1 MKKILLIGELNEI
14 IRSLNECLTG
24 EFRVQVCAAQMEN
37 VQGMVKI
44 TKPELVIFC
53 EIGIEE
59 VDTSILNWL
68 QEKYARI
75 PVLIITTSEEWRKYR
90 PFLESRQFDKL
101 FRPMTK
107 NDLLTKCNQ
116 MLHIKEREDLY
127 NPNKETKKILIVD
140 DSPLLLRNIKNIL
153 DEEYTVF
160 LATSGQQALKMIPEK
175 KPDLILLDY
184 EMPGMDG
191 KATFEA
197 ILEDEFS
204 KDIPVVF
211 LTSIA
216 KKKQIYAV
224 LKSYPA
230 GYILKPP
237 DKEKIL
243 SVIEEVFMGKKEEY

>member
-1 MKKILLIGELNEI
+1 MKKILLVGELNEI
-14 IRSLNECLTG
+14 VRSLNECLTG
-24 EFRVQVCAAQMEN
+24 EFEVQLCTPQMEN

-44 TKPELVIFC
+44 IKPEMVIFC
-53 EIGIEE
+53 GIGIEE
-59 VDTSILNWL
+59 IDTAILNWL
-68 QEKYARI
+68 QEKYAKI

-90 PFLESRQFDKL
+90 AFLESRQFDKL

-107 NDLLTKCNQ
+107 NDLLNKCDQ
-116 MLHIKEREDLY
+116 MLHIKETEYLY
-127 NPNKETKKILIVD
+127 NPDREIKKILVVD
-140 DSPLLLRNIKNIL
+140 DSPLLLRNMKNIL
-153 DEEYTVF
+153 DENYEVF
-160 LATSGQQALKMIPEK
+160 LATSGEQALRMIPEK
-175 KPDLILLDY
+175 EPDLILLDY

-197 ILEDEFS
+197 ILEDEFT

-216 KKKQIYAV
+216 ERKQIYAV

-237 DKEKIL
+237 DKEKLL
-243 SVIEEVFMGKKEEY
+243 STIAEIFRGNGSV

>member
-1 MKKILLIGELNEI
+1 MRKILLVGKLNEV
-14 IRSLNECLTG
+14 IRSLNECLMG
-24 EFRVQVCAAQMEN
+24 EFQVQLCAAQMKN

-44 TKPELVIFC
+44 IKPEMIIFC

-59 VDTSILNWL
+59 VNTAILNWL
-68 QEKYARI
+68 QEKYAEI
-75 PVLIITTSEEWRKYR
+75 PVLIITTSESWRKYST
-90 PFLESRQFDKL
+90 FLESRQFEKL
-101 FRPMTK
+101 FRPVTK
-107 NDLLTKCNQ
+107 NELLNKCYQ
-116 MLHIKEREDLY
+116 MIHIKGVEY
-127 NPNKETKKILIVD
+127 QYHKKKETKKILIVD
-140 DSPLLLRNIKNIL
+140 DSPLLLRNMKNIL
-153 DEEYTVF
+153 ADKYNVI
-160 LATSGQQALKMIPEK
+160 LATSGEQALKMIPQKE
-175 KPDLILLDY
+175 PDLILLDY

-216 KKKQIYAV
+216 DKKHIYAV

-237 DKEKIL
+237 DKERLL
-243 SVIEEVFMGKKEEY
+243 STIEEVFGVN